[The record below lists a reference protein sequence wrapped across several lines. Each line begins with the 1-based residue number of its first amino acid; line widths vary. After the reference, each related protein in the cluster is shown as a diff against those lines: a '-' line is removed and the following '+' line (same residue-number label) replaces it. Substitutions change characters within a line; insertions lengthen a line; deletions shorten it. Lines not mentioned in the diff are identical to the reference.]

1 MCGGFVGDVL
11 DAVTGGLLGND
22 RDDKVIQAPAPPTI
36 TVEQEKLEPE
46 KLNLSQENSAQSQ
59 LDAMAERNRRRG
71 QSSTIH
77 TGGTGVSTSSVG
89 KKNLLGS

>member
-1 MCGGFVGDVL
+1 MCGGFVGDIL
-11 DAVTGGLLGND
+11 GTVTGGLLGND
-22 RDDKVIQAPAPPTI
+22 RDDRVQAPPPPTI

-71 QSSTIH
+71 QSSTLH

>member
-1 MCGGFVGDVL
+1 MCGGFVGDIL
-11 DAVTGGLLGND
+11 GAVTGGLLGND
-22 RDDKVIQAPAPPTI
+22 HDDVVQAPAPPTI
-36 TVEQEKLEPE
+36 TVEQKKLEPE
-46 KLNLSQENSAQSQ
+46 KLNLSQENSAQTQ

-71 QSSTIH
+71 QSSTLH

>member
-11 DAVTGGLLGND
+11 GAVTGGLLGND
-22 RDDKVIQAPAPPTI
+22 RDDRVIQAPAPPTI
-36 TVEQEKLEPE
+36 TVEKEQLQPE

-59 LDAMAERNRRRG
+59 LDSLAERNRRRG
-71 QSSTIH
+71 QQSTVL
-77 TGGTGVSTSSVG
+77 TSGMGVSTGTTS